1 MRSYPITSGWKRAK
15 QFPKTD
21 LFLTLTRCNNYLVPK
36 DDKMTSL
43 LQNKPKMQIMQA
55 PSFFFLKNKKTTSTI
70 DTLVMMNDH
79 DAINLW

>member
-1 MRSYPITSGWKRAK
+1 MGSYPITSGWKRAK
-15 QFPKTD
+15 KCPKTD

-55 PSFFFLKNKKTTSTI
+55 PFFF
-70 DTLVMMNDH
+70 
-79 DAINLW
+79 

>member
-1 MRSYPITSGWKRAK
+1 
-15 QFPKTD
+15 
-21 LFLTLTRCNNYLVPK
+21 
-36 DDKMTSL
+36 MTSL

-55 PSFFFLKNKKTTSTI
+55 PSFFFFFFEKKKKTSTI

>member
-1 MRSYPITSGWKRAK
+1 MNGILSYHIRVEKSKK
-15 QFPKTD
+15 IPKTD

-36 DDKMTSL
+36 VDKMTSL

-55 PSFFFLKNKKTTSTI
+55 PFFLKKKTTSTI